1 MPLLCL
7 CGLFEQRVEECGP
20 LDRAPPAAGVAD
32 QAVPRGCGRHVH
44 AHLPAELDLQLQLV
58 RHQCARVALAR
69 RDGLGVEAKQL
80 QHCAI
85 EARRVCQLGERS
97 SKHSRG
103 GLATANSSARHTGAT
118 HLPPW
123 RRPTP
128 SLPAWRAART
138 SARGCRQRWPRR
150 CLRQSPLAW
159 RARRRTSR
167 RPRRHPRAPPPAKPR
182 GTAWMSGATAV
193 CVYKQRAGCGERDER
208 EGGSRAKSARA
219 RGCGGVSAQRLRR
232 AQVTRM
238 SALPRRAWRSPR
250 ACVRAPLRAARC
262 AAAPSRRPHLHL
274 VMKGDAQLA
283 RVDVFGFDVLH
294 QAPPQARREGARE
307 VLHVRQRVR
316 EGRSRPRGATARHG
330 TVGQAAGGA
339 SLPARRAR
347 APPPPL
353 RTPSPLPPAA
363 ALGRA
368 GASPTPLA
376 LRRVRPTWKTP
387 SVHSAAGLP
396 SARPNVRLV
405 AGSGGPMVVAAR
417 RAGAPPEGRGRAR
430 ARARRP
436 WRDRPAR
443 AARAR
448 AAAAA
453 RMPSSLCR
461 RKAQM

>member
-1 MPLLCL
+1 MRARARARERVDFIQGTRQCRQTLHGHLGLIARIMPLSCL
-7 CGLFEQRVEECGP
+7 CGLFEQRVEECSP

-219 RGCGGVSAQRLRR
+219 RGCGGVSARTHAAR
-232 AQVTRM
+232 A
-238 SALPRRAWRSPR
+238 SHANECPAAASLALAACVR

-262 AAAPSRRPHLHL
+262 AVAPSRRPHLHL

-294 QAPPQARREGARE
+294 QATPQARREGARE

-330 TVGQAAGGA
+330 TWVRRAGAPVCQRGA
-339 SLPARRAR
+339 RAR

-353 RTPSPLPPAA
+353 RAPSPLPPAA

-368 GASPTPLA
+368 GASPTPPWRCGASVLPGRRRACIA
-376 LRRVRPTWKTP
+376 LR
-387 SVHSAAGLP
+387 GF
-396 SARPNVRLV
+396 
-405 AGSGGPMVVAAR
+405 
-417 RAGAPPEGRGRAR
+417 RAR
-430 ARARRP
+430 GP
-436 WRDRPAR
+436 T
-443 AARAR
+443 
-448 AAAAA
+448 
-453 RMPSSLCR
+453 
-461 RKAQM
+461 